1 MSASIHV
8 VGMAGSLRA
17 GSFNKSALRAAA
29 QLLPDGMTLEIVSI
43 NEIPLYNGD
52 IEAEGLPESVLKL
65 ISALSSADALLIA
78 TPEYNASIPG
88 VLKNTLDWISRA
100 PNPSPVNGKP
110 LAILGASPGMLG
122 TVRSQYHLR
131 QVAVSLNMHVL
142 NRPEVFIGAAHTKVN
157 EAGELTDEGSKKVI
171 AAQMIALR
179 DWALQLKGETK
190 GENR

>member
-100 PNPSPVNGKP
+100 PNPSPKAP
-110 LAILGASPGMLG
+110 SD
-122 TVRSQYHLR
+122 RCS
-131 QVAVSLNMHVL
+131 
-142 NRPEVFIGAAHTKVN
+142 
-157 EAGELTDEGSKKVI
+157 
-171 AAQMIALR
+171 
-179 DWALQLKGETK
+179 
-190 GENR
+190 